1 MKKRIAIIGSGI
13 SGLVAAWL
21 LVRRHEVTVFE
32 AADYVGGHTNTIEV
46 NTEDER
52 HQIDTGFIVFN
63 HKTYPHF
70 TRLLDQ
76 LRVGSMETAMSF
88 SVRCQQ
94 SGLEYN
100 GTSFNT
106 LFAQR
111 SNLVDPGFIG
121 MVRDI
126 LRFNQKAPEQAVREP
141 QSSVGEFVAAHGYGH
156 SFRDQ
161 YLVPMGAAIW
171 SCPPGT
177 FMQFPVGFVM
187 DFFAN
192 HGLLQVQGRPVW
204 RVVRGGSARYV
215 EALTAPFLDSIRL
228 RTPVRGIRR
237 GSDGVEVRTAGG
249 AQTFDEVVVACH
261 ADQALAMID
270 DPTPT
275 EARLLKAFPYQEN
288 VAVLHTDTGVLPRR
302 RRAWAA
308 WNYLI
313 PDTPSHDVMVTYN
326 MNALQKLDASR
337 VFCVSLNPNGA
348 IAERCVLRRMTY
360 HHPVFTVSGRTAQ
373 REHVSLIRRDR
384 TSFCGA
390 YWGYGFHEDGVN
402 SALAVGRA
410 FGEELGS

>member
-1 MKKRIAIIGSGI
+1 VKLRIAVVGSGI

-21 LVRRHEVTVFE
+21 LARRHDVTVFE
-32 AADYVGGHTNTIEV
+32 AAGYVGGHTNTLEV
-46 NTEDER
+46 DTGDEQHR
-52 HQIDTGFIVFN
+52 IDTGFIVFN

-70 TRLLDQ
+70 TRLLEQ
-76 LRVGSMETAMSF
+76 LGVASMETVMSF
-88 SVRCQQ
+88 SVRCQR

-100 GTSFNT
+100 GTSLNT

-111 SNLVDPGFIG
+111 TNLVDPGFLG

-126 LRFNQKAPEQAVREP
+126 LRFNRNAPAEAVRQAEA
-141 QSSVGEFVAAHGYGH
+141 SVGEFVAAHGYGRR
-156 SFRDQ
+156 FRDH

-177 FMQFPVGFVM
+177 FLRFPIGFVM
-187 DFFAN
+187 DFFGN
-192 HGLLQVQGRPVW
+192 HGMLQVQGRPVW

-215 EALTAPFLDSIRL
+215 EALTASFSNRIRL

-237 GSDGVEVRTAGG
+237 ERDGVYVRTADGTQ
-249 AQTFDEVVVACH
+249 AFDEVVVACH
-261 ADQALAMID
+261 ADQALALLD
-270 DPTPT
+270 DPTT
-275 EARLLKAFPYQEN
+275 AETRLLKAFPYQEN
-288 VAVLHTDTGVLPRR
+288 VAVLHTDPGVLPRC

-313 PDTPSHDVMVTYN
+313 PDRPSQDVMVTYN
-326 MNALQKLDASR
+326 MNALQRLDSSH
-337 VFCVSLNPNGA
+337 VFCVSLNPSQA
-348 IAERCVLRRMTY
+348 IAERSVLRRMTY
-360 HHPVFTVSGRTAQ
+360 HHPVFTTCGRAAQ
-373 REHVSLIRRDR
+373 REHVSLIRRNR

-410 FGEELGS
+410 FGEELGA